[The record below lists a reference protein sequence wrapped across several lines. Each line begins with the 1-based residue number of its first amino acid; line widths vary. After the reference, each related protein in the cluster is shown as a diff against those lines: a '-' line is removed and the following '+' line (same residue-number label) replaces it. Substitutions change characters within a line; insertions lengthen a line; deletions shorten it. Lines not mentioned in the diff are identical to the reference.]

1 MPPPR
6 DQQDQ
11 PHILRSHK
19 DGKPFSPHRGSAG
32 CGAPY
37 CTGTGTRQTAVLPPQ
52 PQQEP
57 GRAPVAVSIHQVHQ
71 ADWFSGRWA
80 DPGTVHVERL
90 PQRRQ
95 VRRSVL
101 ASPGLA
107 GRRLLSDARPAQ
119 ATADRAR
126 ALSRAEVEQLLSREG
141 ISLRERTFWRMAY
154 EIAAR
159 SAELLALDVEDLDLP
174 NRHAKV
180 RRKGGAV
187 DVIVWQ
193 TGTARLLPRL
203 LRDRKSGPVFVT
215 ERKARVPLS
224 AADLDEH
231 GHAAQLP
238 ASRGAVLRG
247 LRWRD
252 PASAPALGSHSRC
265 RGQHWSSHAD
275 GQERP
280 HVRAVAGKYARV
292 SAEALARHQLSL
304 SAVCCLLSAV
314 CC

>member
-1 MPPPR
+1 MLVLRKPR
-6 DQQDQ
+6 
-11 PHILRSHK
+11 P
-19 DGKPFSPHRGSAG
+19 
-32 CGAPY
+32 
-37 CTGTGTRQTAVLPPQ
+37 
-52 PQQEP
+52 
-57 GRAPVAVSIHQVHQ
+57 
-71 ADWFSGRWA
+71 
-80 DPGTVHVERL
+80 
-90 PQRRQ
+90 
-95 VRRSVL
+95 
-101 ASPGLA
+101 
-107 GRRLLSDARPAQ
+107 
-119 ATADRAR
+119 DRAR

-292 SAEALARHQLSL
+292 SAEALARHQLS
-304 SAVCCLLSAV
+304 AVCCLLSAV
-314 CC
+314 CSVAVCCLLLMLHVAQLMWDARLCCTWSDEKERHERADVPTARSELLPGYFDPVVRRNW

>member
-1 MPPPR
+1 MLVLRKPR
-6 DQQDQ
+6 
-11 PHILRSHK
+11 PS
-19 DGKPFSPHRGSAG
+19 
-32 CGAPY
+32 
-37 CTGTGTRQTAVLPPQ
+37 
-52 PQQEP
+52 
-57 GRAPVAVSIHQVHQ
+57 
-71 ADWFSGRWA
+71 
-80 DPGTVHVERL
+80 
-90 PQRRQ
+90 
-95 VRRSVL
+95 
-101 ASPGLA
+101 
-107 GRRLLSDARPAQ
+107 
-119 ATADRAR
+119 RAR

-292 SAEALARHQLSL
+292 SAEALARHQCFCLL

-314 CC
+314 CCLLSAVDATRRSVNVGRSFVLYLVG